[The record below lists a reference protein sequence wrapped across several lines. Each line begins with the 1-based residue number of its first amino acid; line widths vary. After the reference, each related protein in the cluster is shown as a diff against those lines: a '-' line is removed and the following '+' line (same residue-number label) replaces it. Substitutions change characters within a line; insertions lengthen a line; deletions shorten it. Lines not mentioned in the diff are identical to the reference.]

1 MPTQRLRVKG
11 MTCAACVRRVE
22 KVLTRAPSVQS
33 ATVNLATET
42 AEVQTAQPVDI
53 AALIE
58 AIRAA
63 GYDAE
68 PIEPAAPTAE
78 DDPARPLQRR
88 LWLSLAL
95 TVPIVALSMF
105 LPHPLPGHGWIL
117 LALTLPVQFGVALP
131 LYRAAWGALR
141 HGTANMEVLVLLGT
155 LAAFFYSLALTL
167 QGQAHHLYYETSAV
181 IITLVLLG
189 RTLEARARGQAKRA
203 LESLWSLL
211 PREVLRWDGAAYRA
225 VPLSEVQVGDR
236 LLVRTGDRVPVD
248 GVVLEGRG
256 WVDESA
262 ITGES
267 LPQERTAGNQVL
279 GGALVVDGLLHLE
292 AQAVGEGTLLAHI
305 AQAVAHA
312 QARKAG
318 IQRVADRIAAV
329 FVPIVV
335 AIALL
340 TLLGWWLATRS
351 LADALVPAVSVLVI
365 ACPCAVGLAV
375 PIAMLTGATRAAR
388 AGVLIR
394 GFEALERARRI
405 DTLVLDKTGTLTL
418 GTPRLVAIHT
428 DGISETDALSL
439 AAGLEQSVRHPL
451 AEAIL
456 QAAQASGIAP
466 AAVEQ
471 VQVVAGGGVRAM
483 TRTVSPLLTSPVD
496 GGETQAPSPFTGRAG
511 VGAETVLLGSPRFL
525 QEQGVELDGFSEP
538 PPLGSPCKQGRA
550 GGDSFSEPPPLG
562 SPCKQGRAGGDSF
575 SEPPPLGSPC
585 KQGEPSRLGSPC
597 EAGATLPALGSPRE
611 ADEPA
616 PALGSPCEAGA
627 TLPALGSPCE
637 AGATSPAFGSPREAG
652 GTLRRGVEN
661 FPVLLAVDG
670 RIVAGFEFADEPLPE
685 VAETLRALRQAG
697 LRLVLCSGDRAE
709 AVAAFAERVGID
721 EWHAAQLPHQKAEVV
736 RRLQAEGRRV
746 AFVGDGI
753 NDAPALAE
761 ADLGVVVATGTQLA
775 AENADLILLNR
786 DLRTVLTALRLSQA
800 IYRVIRQNL
809 FFAFVYNTLG
819 IPLAAMGYLNP
830 MVAALAM
837 SLSSV
842 SVVGNALRLLRWV

>member
-1 MPTQRLRVKG
+1 VKG

-53 AALIE
+53 TALIE

-78 DDPARPLQRR
+78 DDPARALQRR
-88 LWLSLAL
+88 LWLSIAL
-95 TVPIVALSMF
+95 TAPIVALSMF
-105 LPHPLPGHGWIL
+105 LPHPLPAQGWIL
-117 LALTLPVQFGVALP
+117 LALTLPMQFGVALP

-155 LAAFFYSLALTL
+155 LAAFFYSFALTL
-167 QGQAHHLYYETSAV
+167 QGQAHHLYYETAAV

-211 PREVLRWDGAAYRA
+211 PREVLRWDGEAYRA
-225 VPLSEVQVGDR
+225 APLSQVQVGDR

-267 LPQERTAGNQVL
+267 LPQERAAGDRVL
-279 GGALVVDGLLHLE
+279 GGALLVDGVLHLE
-292 AQAVGEGTLLAHI
+292 AQAVGEQTLLAQV
-305 AQAVAHA
+305 AQAVAQA
-312 QARKAG
+312 QARKAS
-318 IQRVADRIAAV
+318 IQRVADQIAAV

-394 GFEALERARRI
+394 GFEALERVRRI

-456 QAAQASGIAP
+456 QAAQARGIAP
-466 AAVEQ
+466 APVEQ
-471 VQVVAGGGVRAM
+471 VQVIAGGGVRA
-483 TRTVSPLLTSPVD
+483 TCTGEPQGALPCAPTPLSHLVAGEGEPQGAPPCAPTPLSHPV
-496 GGETQAPSPFTGRAG
+496 GEGLGVRAQ
-511 VGAETVLLGSPRFL
+511 TLLIGSPRFL
-525 QEQGVELDGFSEP
+525 QEHGVDLDGSCEP
-538 PPLGSPCKQGRA
+538 PP
-550 GGDSFSEPPPLG
+550 E
-562 SPCKQGRAGGDSF
+562 
-575 SEPPPLGSPC
+575 GSPC
-585 KQGEPSRLGSPC
+585 KQGEPSL
-597 EAGATLPALGSPRE
+597 LGSPR
-611 ADEPA
+611 
-616 PALGSPCEAGA
+616 
-627 TLPALGSPCE
+627 E
-637 AGATSPAFGSPREAG
+637 AGATSPALGSPREAG
-652 GTLRRGVEN
+652 GTLRRGADT
-661 FPVLLAVDG
+661 FPVLLAVDN

-786 DLRTVLTALRLSQA
+786 DLRTLLTALRLSQA

>member
-22 KVLTRAPSVQS
+22 KVLTRTPGVQA

-42 AEVQTAQPVDI
+42 AEVEAAQPIDI
-53 AALIE
+53 DALID

-68 PIEPAAPTAE
+68 PIMQAASDEA
-78 DDPARPLQRR
+78 DHARALQRR
-88 LWLSLAL
+88 LWLSIAL
-95 TVPIVALSMF
+95 TMPIVALSMF
-105 LPHPLPGHGWIL
+105 LPHPLPAQGWIL

-131 LYRAAWGALR
+131 FYRAAWGALR

-211 PREVLRWDGAAYRA
+211 PREVLRWDGEVYRA
-225 VPLSEVQVGDR
+225 VPLSQVQVGDR

-248 GVVLEGRG
+248 SIVLEGRG

-267 LPQERTAGNQVL
+267 LPQERAAGDKVL
-279 GGALVVDGLLHLE
+279 GGSLLTDGVLHLQ
-292 AQAVGEGTLLAHI
+292 AQAVGEQTLLAQI
-305 AQAVAHA
+305 AQAVAQA
-312 QARKAG
+312 QARKAS
-318 IQRVADRIAAV
+318 IQRIADRIAAV

-335 AIALL
+335 GIALL
-340 TLLGWWLATRS
+340 TLFGWWLVTRS
-351 LADALVPAVSVLVI
+351 LADALIPAVSVLVI

-394 GFEALERARRI
+394 GFEALERVRRI

-428 DGISETDALSL
+428 DGISETDALRL

-456 QAAQASGIAP
+456 QAAHERGVAP
-466 AAVEQ
+466 APVEQ
-471 VQVVAGGGVRAM
+471 VEVVAGGGVKAVARFVA
-483 TRTVSPLLTSPVD
+483 PLLTSPVH
-496 GGETQAPSPFTGRAG
+496 GEGTQAPSPFTGRAG
-511 VGAETVLLGSPRFL
+511 VGVEAVLIGSPRFL
-525 QEQGVELDGFSEP
+525 QEHGVELDGFPEP
-538 PPLGSPCKQGRA
+538 PPAGSPC
-550 GGDSFSEPPPLG
+550 S
-562 SPCKQGRAGGDSF
+562 
-575 SEPPPLGSPC
+575 
-585 KQGEPSRLGSPC
+585 QGEPIGRGS
-597 EAGATLPALGSPRE
+597 L
-611 ADEPA
+611 
-616 PALGSPCEAGA
+616 
-627 TLPALGSPCE
+627 
-637 AGATSPAFGSPREAG
+637 REAG
-652 GTLRRGVEN
+652 GTLRRGAGN
-661 FPVLLAVDG
+661 FPVLLALG
-670 RIVAGFEFADEPLPE
+670 NRIVAGFEFADEPLPE
-685 VAETLRALRQAG
+685 VAETLHALRQTG

-709 AVAAFAERVGID
+709 AVEAFAKRVGID

-753 NDAPALAE
+753 NDALALAE
-761 ADLGVVVATGTQLA
+761 ADLGIVVATGTQLA

-786 DLRTVLTALRLSQA
+786 DLRTLLTALRLSQA
-800 IYRVIRQNL
+800 MYRVIRQNL

-819 IPLAAMGYLNP
+819 IPLAALGYLNP
-830 MVAALAM
+830 ILAALAM

>member
-1 MPTQRLRVKG
+1 

-22 KVLTRAPSVQS
+22 KVLTRASGVQS

-42 AEVQTAQPVDI
+42 AEVQTTQPVDI
-53 AALIE
+53 TALID

-68 PIEPAAPTAE
+68 PIEPVAPTAE

-88 LWLSLAL
+88 LWVSLAL
-95 TVPIVALSMF
+95 TIPIVALSMF
-105 LPHPLPGHGWIL
+105 LPHPLPGQGWIL

-167 QGQAHHLYYETSAV
+167 QGQAHHLYYETAAV

-203 LESLWSLL
+203 LESLWNLL

-267 LPQERTAGNQVL
+267 LPQERTAGDRAL
-279 GGALVVDGLLHLE
+279 GGALLVDGALHLE

-305 AQAVAHA
+305 AQAVAQA
-312 QARKAG
+312 QARKAS
-318 IQRVADRIAAV
+318 IQRVADQIAAV

-394 GFEALERARRI
+394 GFEALERVWRI

-428 DGISETDALSL
+428 GGISETDALSL

-456 QAAQASGIAP
+456 QAAQERGIAP
-466 AAVEQ
+466 APVEQ
-471 VQVVAGGGVRAM
+471 VQVVAGGGVRAVG
-483 TRTVSPLLTSPVD
+483 VSQDRERQGAPPCAPTPLSHAV
-496 GGETQAPSPFTGRAG
+496 GKGQGVRAHETL
-511 VGAETVLLGSPRFL
+511 LLGSPRFL

-538 PPLGSPCKQGRA
+538 PPLGFPCKQGRA
-550 GGDSFSEPPPLG
+550 EGDT
-562 SPCKQGRAGGDSF
+562 F

-585 KQGEPSRLGSPC
+585 KQGEPSK
-597 EAGATLPALGSPRE
+597 LGSPRE
-611 ADEPA
+611 A
-616 PALGSPCEAGA
+616 
-627 TLPALGSPCE
+627 
-637 AGATSPAFGSPREAG
+637 GATSPTLGSPREAG
-652 GTLRRGVEN
+652 GTLRRGAEN

-775 AENADLILLNR
+775 AENADLMLLNR
-786 DLRTVLTALRLSQA
+786 DLRTLLTALRLSQA
-800 IYRVIRQNL
+800 MYRVIRQNL

>member
-22 KVLTRAPSVQS
+22 KVLMRVPEVQS

-53 AALIE
+53 TALIE

-88 LWLSLAL
+88 LWVSLAL
-95 TVPIVALSMF
+95 TAPIVALSMF
-105 LPHPLPGHGWIL
+105 LPHPLPAQGWIL

-155 LAAFFYSLALTL
+155 LAAFFYSFALTL

-203 LESLWSLL
+203 LESLWNLL
-211 PREVLRWDGAAYRA
+211 PREVLRWDGEAYRA
-225 VPLSEVQVGDR
+225 APLSQVQVGDR
-236 LLVRTGDRVPVD
+236 LLLRTGDRVPVD

-267 LPQERTAGNQVL
+267 LPQERAAGDWVL
-279 GGALVVDGLLHLE
+279 GGALVVDGVLHLE
-292 AQAVGEGTLLAHI
+292 AQAVGEQTLLAQV
-305 AQAVAHA
+305 AQAVAQA
-312 QARKAG
+312 QARKAS
-318 IQRVADRIAAV
+318 IQRVADQIAAV

-340 TLLGWWLATRS
+340 TLLGWWLAKRS

-394 GFEALERARRI
+394 GFEALERVRRI

-428 DGISETDALSL
+428 NGISETDALRL

-456 QAAQASGIAP
+456 QAAQERGITPASVA
-466 AAVEQ
+466 Q
-471 VQVVAGGGVRAM
+471 VQVVAGGGVRAVC
-483 TRTVSPLLTSPVD
+483 TRERQDAPPFAPTPLSHSM
-496 GGETQAPSPFTGRAG
+496 GKGTGVRAY
-511 VGAETVLLGSPRFL
+511 TILLGSPRFL
-525 QEQGVELDGFSEP
+525 QEHGVALDGFCEP
-538 PPLGSPCKQGRA
+538 PPAGSPC
-550 GGDSFSEPPPLG
+550 S
-562 SPCKQGRAGGDSF
+562 
-575 SEPPPLGSPC
+575 
-585 KQGEPSRLGSPC
+585 QGEPIRLGSP
-597 EAGATLPALGSPRE
+597 R
-611 ADEPA
+611 D
-616 PALGSPCEAGA
+616 
-627 TLPALGSPCE
+627 
-637 AGATSPAFGSPREAG
+637 AG
-652 GTLRRGVEN
+652 GTLRRGADT
-661 FPVLLAVDG
+661 FPVLLAVDN

-761 ADLGVVVATGTQLA
+761 ADLGIVVATGTQLA
-775 AENADLILLNR
+775 VENADLILLNR
-786 DLRTVLTALRLSQA
+786 DLRTLLTALRLSQA

-809 FFAFVYNTLG
+809 FLAFVYNTLG

>member
-1 MPTQRLRVKG
+1 

-22 KVLTRAPSVQS
+22 KVLTRAPGVQS

-42 AEVQTAQPVDI
+42 AEVETAQPIDI
-53 AALIE
+53 DALID

-68 PIEPAAPTAE
+68 PMTQAIPDEA
-78 DDPARPLQRR
+78 DHARALQWR
-88 LWLSLAL
+88 LWVSIAL
-95 TVPIVALSMF
+95 TMPIVVLSMF
-105 LPHPLPGHGWIL
+105 LPHPLPAQGWIL
-117 LALTLPVQFGVALP
+117 LALTLPVQFAVASP
-131 LYRAAWGALR
+131 LYRAAWSALR

-167 QGQAHHLYYETSAV
+167 QGQTHHLYYETSAV

-189 RTLEARARGQAKRA
+189 RTLEARARGQAKQA

-211 PREVLRWDGAAYRA
+211 PREALRWDGEAYRA
-225 VPLSEVQVGDR
+225 VPLRQVQVGDR
-236 LLVRTGDRVPVD
+236 LLVRTGDKVPVD
-248 GVVLEGRG
+248 GIVLEGRG

-267 LPQERTAGNQVL
+267 LPQERAEGDLVL
-279 GGALVVDGLLHLE
+279 SGSLLTDGVLHLQ
-292 AQAVGEGTLLAHI
+292 AQAVGEQTLLAQI

-312 QARKAG
+312 QARKAS
-318 IQRVADRIAAV
+318 IQRIADRIAAV
-329 FVPIVV
+329 FVPSVV
-335 AIALL
+335 GIALL
-340 TLLGWWLATRS
+340 TLLGWWLTTRS
-351 LADALVPAVSVLVI
+351 LADALIPAVSVLVI

-394 GFEALERARRI
+394 GFEALERVRRI

-418 GTPRLVAIHT
+418 GTPRLIAIHT

-456 QAAQASGIAP
+456 QAAQTRGITP
-466 AAVEQ
+466 TPVQQ
-471 VQVVAGGGVRAM
+471 VQVVAGGGVKAVC
-483 TRTVSPLLTSPVD
+483 VSQDSE
-496 GGETQAPSPFTGRAG
+496 GEGLG
-511 VGAETVLLGSPRFL
+511 VKAQTLLLGSPRFL
-525 QEQGVELDGFSEP
+525 QEQGVKLDGFP
-538 PPLGSPCKQGRA
+538 
-550 GGDSFSEPPPLG
+550 
-562 SPCKQGRAGGDSF
+562 
-575 SEPPPLGSPC
+575 EPPPLGSPC

-597 EAGATLPALGSPRE
+597 EAGATSPAL
-611 ADEPA
+611 
-616 PALGSPCEAGA
+616 
-627 TLPALGSPCE
+627 
-637 AGATSPAFGSPREAG
+637 GSPREAG
-652 GTLRRGVEN
+652 GTLRRGVAN
-661 FPVLLAVDG
+661 FPALLAIDNRV
-670 RIVAGFEFADEPLPE
+670 VAGFEFADEPLPE
-685 VAETLRALRQAG
+685 VEETLYALRQAG

-709 AVAAFAERVGID
+709 AVAAFAKRVGIE
-721 EWHAAQLPHQKAEVV
+721 EWHAAQLPHQKAERV

-761 ADLGVVVATGTQLA
+761 ADLSIVVATGTQLA
-775 AENADLILLNR
+775 AESADLILLNR
-786 DLRTVLTALRLSQA
+786 DLRTLLTALRLSQA
-800 IYRVIRQNL
+800 MYRIIRQNL
-809 FFAFVYNTLG
+809 FFAFIYNTLG
-819 IPLAAMGYLNP
+819 IPLAALGYLNP
-830 MVAALAM
+830 IVAALAM

>member
-22 KVLTRAPSVQS
+22 KVLTRVPEVQS

-53 AALIE
+53 TALIE

-88 LWLSLAL
+88 LWVSLAL
-95 TVPIVALSMF
+95 TAPIVALSMF
-105 LPHPLPGHGWIL
+105 LPHPLPAQGWIL
-117 LALTLPVQFGVALP
+117 LTLTLPVQFGVALP

-155 LAAFFYSLALTL
+155 LAAFFYSFALTL
-167 QGQAHHLYYETSAV
+167 QEQAHHLYYETSAV

-203 LESLWSLL
+203 LESLWNLL
-211 PREVLRWDGAAYRA
+211 PREVLRWDGVAYRA
-225 VPLSEVQVGDR
+225 APLSQVQVGDR

-267 LPQERTAGNQVL
+267 LPQERAAGDWVL
-279 GGALVVDGLLHLE
+279 GGALVVDGVLHLE
-292 AQAVGEGTLLAHI
+292 AQAVGEQTLLAQV
-305 AQAVAHA
+305 AQAVAQA
-312 QARKAG
+312 QARKAS
-318 IQRVADRIAAV
+318 IQRVADQIAAV

-340 TLLGWWLATRS
+340 TLLGWWLAKRS

-394 GFEALERARRI
+394 GFEALERVRRI

-428 DGISETDALSL
+428 NGISETDALRL

-456 QAAQASGIAP
+456 QAAQERGITPASVA
-466 AAVEQ
+466 Q
-471 VQVVAGGGVRAM
+471 VQVVAGGGVRAVC
-483 TRTVSPLLTSPVD
+483 TRERQDAPPFAPTPLSHSM
-496 GGETQAPSPFTGRAG
+496 GKGTGVRAY
-511 VGAETVLLGSPRFL
+511 TILLGSPRFL
-525 QEQGVELDGFSEP
+525 QEHGVALDGFCEP
-538 PPLGSPCKQGRA
+538 PPAGSPC
-550 GGDSFSEPPPLG
+550 S
-562 SPCKQGRAGGDSF
+562 
-575 SEPPPLGSPC
+575 
-585 KQGEPSRLGSPC
+585 QGEPIG
-597 EAGATLPALGSPRE
+597 LGSPR
-611 ADEPA
+611 D
-616 PALGSPCEAGA
+616 
-627 TLPALGSPCE
+627 
-637 AGATSPAFGSPREAG
+637 AG
-652 GTLRRGVEN
+652 GTLRRGADT
-661 FPVLLAVDG
+661 FPVLLAVDN

-761 ADLGVVVATGTQLA
+761 ADLGIVVATGTQLA
-775 AENADLILLNR
+775 VENADLILLNR

-809 FFAFVYNTLG
+809 FLAFVYNTLG

>member
-1 MPTQRLRVKG
+1 

-22 KVLTRAPSVQS
+22 KVLTRAPEVHS

-53 AALIE
+53 TALIE

-68 PIEPAAPTAE
+68 PLEQVAPAAE
-78 DDPARPLQRR
+78 DDPARALQRR
-88 LWLSLAL
+88 LWLSVAL

-105 LPHPLPGHGWIL
+105 LPHPLPAQGWIL

-155 LAAFFYSLALTL
+155 LAAFFYSFALTL
-167 QGQAHHLYYETSAV
+167 QGQAHHLYYETAAV

-211 PREVLRWDGAAYRA
+211 PREVLRWDGEAYRA
-225 VPLSEVQVGDR
+225 APLSQVQVGDR

-267 LPQERTAGNQVL
+267 LPQERAAGDRVL
-279 GGALVVDGLLHLE
+279 GGALLVDGVLHLE
-292 AQAVGEGTLLAHI
+292 AQAVGEQTLLAQV
-305 AQAVAHA
+305 AQAVAQA
-312 QARKAG
+312 QARKAS
-318 IQRVADRIAAV
+318 IQRVADQIAAV

-394 GFEALERARRI
+394 GFEALERVRRI

-456 QAAQASGIAP
+456 HAAQARGIAP
-466 AAVEQ
+466 APVEQ
-471 VQVVAGGGVRAM
+471 VQVIAGGGVRAVCVRPHPLPPLPHAGARGRGGAAG
-483 TRTVSPLLTSPVD
+483 RTAARPYTPLPPCGRGA
-496 GGETQAPSPFTGRAG
+496 GGEGTNPP
-511 VGAETVLLGSPRFL
+511 LGSPRFL
-525 QEQGVELDGFSEP
+525 QEHGVDLDGSCEP
-538 PPLGSPCKQGRA
+538 PPAGSPC
-550 GGDSFSEPPPLG
+550 E
-562 SPCKQGRAGGDSF
+562 
-575 SEPPPLGSPC
+575 
-585 KQGEPSRLGSPC
+585 QGEPIRLGSP
-597 EAGATLPALGSPRE
+597 R
-611 ADEPA
+611 
-616 PALGSPCEAGA
+616 
-627 TLPALGSPCE
+627 E
-637 AGATSPAFGSPREAG
+637 AGATSPALGSPRDAG
-652 GTLRRGVEN
+652 GTLRRGADT
-661 FPVLLAVDG
+661 FPVLLAVDN

-842 SVVGNALRLLRWV
+842 SVVGNAFRLLRWV

>member
-1 MPTQRLRVKG
+1 

-22 KVLTRAPSVQS
+22 KVLTRAPEVHS

-42 AEVQTAQPVDI
+42 AEVETAQPVDI
-53 AALIE
+53 TALIE

-68 PIEPAAPTAE
+68 PIEPAAHAAG
-78 DDPARPLQRR
+78 DDPARALQRR
-88 LWLSLAL
+88 LWLSIAL
-95 TVPIVALSMF
+95 TAPIVALSMF
-105 LPHPLPGHGWIL
+105 LPHPLPAQGWIL

-131 LYRAAWGALR
+131 LYRAAWGTLR

-203 LESLWSLL
+203 QESLWSLL

-225 VPLSEVQVGDR
+225 APLSQVQVGDR

-267 LPQERTAGNQVL
+267 LPQERAAGDRVL
-279 GGALVVDGLLHLE
+279 GGALVVDGVLHLE
-292 AQAVGEGTLLAHI
+292 AQAVGEQTLLAQV
-305 AQAVAHA
+305 AQAVAQA
-312 QARKAG
+312 QARKAS
-318 IQRVADRIAAV
+318 IQRVADQIAAV

-340 TLLGWWLATRS
+340 TLLGWWLAMRS

-394 GFEALERARRI
+394 GFEALERVRRI

-456 QAAQASGIAP
+456 HAAQARGIAP
-466 AAVEQ
+466 APVEQ
-471 VQVVAGGGVRAM
+471 VQVIAGGGVSAVCVRPHPMPPLPHAGEGGKELTPHPMPPLPHAGEGGKELTPHPLPPLPHAGEGERQGAPPCAPTPLSHPVGEGTGVRAY
-483 TRTVSPLLTSPVD
+483 TI
-496 GGETQAPSPFTGRAG
+496 
-511 VGAETVLLGSPRFL
+511 LLGSPRFL
-525 QEQGVELDGFSEP
+525 QEHGVDLDGSCEP
-538 PPLGSPCKQGRA
+538 PPAGSPC
-550 GGDSFSEPPPLG
+550 E
-562 SPCKQGRAGGDSF
+562 
-575 SEPPPLGSPC
+575 
-585 KQGEPSRLGSPC
+585 QGEPIRLGSP
-597 EAGATLPALGSPRE
+597 R
-611 ADEPA
+611 D
-616 PALGSPCEAGA
+616 
-627 TLPALGSPCE
+627 
-637 AGATSPAFGSPREAG
+637 AG
-652 GTLRRGVEN
+652 GTLRRGADT
-661 FPVLLAVDG
+661 FPVLLAVDN

-786 DLRTVLTALRLSQA
+786 DLRTLLTALRLSQA

>member
-1 MPTQRLRVKG
+1 

-22 KVLTRAPSVQS
+22 KVLARAPEVQS

-42 AEVQTAQPVDI
+42 AEVETAQPVDI
-53 AALIE
+53 TALIE

-68 PIEPAAPTAE
+68 PIEQVAPAAE
-78 DDPARPLQRR
+78 DDPARALQRR
-88 LWLSLAL
+88 LWLSVAL

-105 LPHPLPGHGWIL
+105 LPHPLPGQGWIL

-155 LAAFFYSLALTL
+155 LAAFFYSFALTL

-211 PREVLRWDGAAYRA
+211 PREVLRWDGEAYRA
-225 VPLSEVQVGDR
+225 APLSQLQVGDR

-267 LPQERTAGNQVL
+267 LPQERAAGDRVL
-279 GGALVVDGLLHLE
+279 GGALLVDGVLHLE
-292 AQAVGEGTLLAHI
+292 AQAVGEQTLLAQV
-305 AQAVAHA
+305 AQAVAQA
-312 QARKAG
+312 QARKAS
-318 IQRVADRIAAV
+318 IQRVADQIAAV
-329 FVPIVV
+329 FVPSVV
-335 AIALL
+335 TIALL

-351 LADALVPAVSVLVI
+351 LADALIPAVSVLVI

-394 GFEALERARRI
+394 GFEALERVRRI

-418 GTPRLVAIHT
+418 GTPRLIAIHT
-428 DGISETDALSL
+428 DGVLEPDALSL

-456 QAAQASGIAP
+456 HAAQERGIAP
-466 AAVEQ
+466 APVEQ
-471 VQVVAGGGVRAM
+471 VQVVAGGGVRAIC
-483 TRTVSPLLTSPVD
+483 TRERQGAPPCAPTPLSHLVAGD
-496 GGETQAPSPFTGRAG
+496 GERQGAPPCAPTPLSHSMGKGTGVRAH
-511 VGAETVLLGSPRFL
+511 TILLGSPRFL
-525 QEQGVELDGFSEP
+525 QEHGVDLDGFCEP
-538 PPLGSPCKQGRA
+538 PPA
-550 GGDSFSEPPPLG
+550 
-562 SPCKQGRAGGDSF
+562 
-575 SEPPPLGSPC
+575 
-585 KQGEPSRLGSPC
+585 GSPC
-597 EAGATLPALGSPRE
+597 EQGEPIRLGSPRE
-611 ADEPA
+611 A
-616 PALGSPCEAGA
+616 GV
-627 TLPALGSPCE
+627 
-637 AGATSPAFGSPREAG
+637 
-652 GTLRRGVEN
+652 TLRRGADA
-661 FPVLLAVDG
+661 FPVLLAVDN

-697 LRLVLCSGDRAE
+697 LRLVLCSGDRPE
-709 AVAAFAERVGID
+709 SVEAFAKRVGVD
-721 EWHAAQLPHQKAEVV
+721 EWRAAQLPHQKAEVV
-736 RRLQAEGRRV
+736 RRLQAEGKRV

-786 DLRTVLTALRLSQA
+786 DLRTLLTALRLSQA
-800 IYRVIRQNL
+800 MYRIIRQNL

-819 IPLAAMGYLNP
+819 IPLAALGYLNP

>member
-1 MPTQRLRVKG
+1 

-22 KVLTRAPSVQS
+22 KVLTRAPEVQS

-53 AALIE
+53 TALIE

-88 LWLSLAL
+88 LWVSLAL
-95 TVPIVALSMF
+95 TAPIVALSMF
-105 LPHPLPGHGWIL
+105 LPHPLPAQGWIL

-155 LAAFFYSLALTL
+155 LAAFFYSFALTL

-203 LESLWSLL
+203 LESLWNLL
-211 PREVLRWDGAAYRA
+211 PREVLRWDGEAYRA
-225 VPLSEVQVGDR
+225 APLSQVQVGDR

-267 LPQERTAGNQVL
+267 LPQERAAGDRVL
-279 GGALVVDGLLHLE
+279 GGALVVDGVLHLE
-292 AQAVGEGTLLAHI
+292 AQAVGEQTLLAQV
-305 AQAVAHA
+305 AQAVAQA
-312 QARKAG
+312 QARKAS
-318 IQRVADRIAAV
+318 IQRVADQIAAV

-340 TLLGWWLATRS
+340 TLLGWWLAKRS

-394 GFEALERARRI
+394 GFEALERVRRI

-428 DGISETDALSL
+428 NGISETDALRL
-439 AAGLEQSVRHPL
+439 AADLEQSVRHPL

-456 QAAQASGIAP
+456 QAAQERGITPASVA
-466 AAVEQ
+466 Q
-471 VQVVAGGGVRAM
+471 VQVVAGGGVRAVC
-483 TRTVSPLLTSPVD
+483 TRERQDAPPFAPIPLSHPV
-496 GGETQAPSPFTGRAG
+496 GEGTGVRAY
-511 VGAETVLLGSPRFL
+511 TILLGSPRFL
-525 QEQGVELDGFSEP
+525 QEHGVDLDGFCEP
-538 PPLGSPCKQGRA
+538 PPAGSPC
-550 GGDSFSEPPPLG
+550 S
-562 SPCKQGRAGGDSF
+562 
-575 SEPPPLGSPC
+575 
-585 KQGEPSRLGSPC
+585 QGEPIRLGSP
-597 EAGATLPALGSPRE
+597 R
-611 ADEPA
+611 D
-616 PALGSPCEAGA
+616 
-627 TLPALGSPCE
+627 
-637 AGATSPAFGSPREAG
+637 AG
-652 GTLRRGVEN
+652 GTLRRGADT
-661 FPVLLAVDG
+661 FPVLLAVDN

-761 ADLGVVVATGTQLA
+761 ADLGIVVATGTQLA
-775 AENADLILLNR
+775 VENADLILLNR

-809 FFAFVYNTLG
+809 FLAFVYNTLG

-837 SLSSV
+837 SLSSL
-842 SVVGNALRLLRWV
+842 SVVGNALRLLRRV

>member
-1 MPTQRLRVKG
+1 

-22 KVLTRAPSVQS
+22 KVLTRTPGVQA

-42 AEVQTAQPVDI
+42 AEVETAQPIDI
-53 AALIE
+53 DALID
-58 AIRAA
+58 AIRTA

-68 PIEPAAPTAE
+68 PIMQTASDE
-78 DDPARPLQRR
+78 ADHARALQRR
-88 LWLSLAL
+88 LWLSVAL

-105 LPHPLPGHGWIL
+105 LPHPLPAQGWIL

-131 LYRAAWGALR
+131 FYRAAWGALR

-211 PREVLRWDGAAYRA
+211 PREVLCWDGEAYRA
-225 VPLSEVQVGDR
+225 VPLSQVRVGDR

-248 GVVLEGRG
+248 SIVLEGRG

-267 LPQERTAGNQVL
+267 LPQERAVGDVVL
-279 GGALVVDGLLHLE
+279 GGSLLTDGVLHLQ
-292 AQAVGEGTLLAHI
+292 AQAVGEQTLLAQI
-305 AQAVAHA
+305 AQAVAQA
-312 QARKAG
+312 QARKAS
-318 IQRVADRIAAV
+318 IQRIADHIAAV
-329 FVPIVV
+329 FVPMVV
-335 AIALL
+335 GIALL
-340 TLLGWWLATRS
+340 TLFSWWLATRS
-351 LADALVPAVSVLVI
+351 LADALIPAVSVLVI

-394 GFEALERARRI
+394 GFEALERVRRI

-428 DGISETDALSL
+428 NGISETDALRL

-456 QAAQASGIAP
+456 QAAHERGVAP
-466 AAVEQ
+466 APVEQ
-471 VQVVAGGGVRAM
+471 VEVVAGGGVKAVARFVA
-483 TRTVSPLLTSPVD
+483 PLLTSPVH
-496 GGETQAPSPFTGRAG
+496 GEGTQAPSPFTGRAG
-511 VGAETVLLGSPRFL
+511 VGAEAVLIGSPRFL
-525 QEQGVELDGFSEP
+525 QEHGVELDGFPEP
-538 PPLGSPCKQGRA
+538 PPA
-550 GGDSFSEPPPLG
+550 
-562 SPCKQGRAGGDSF
+562 
-575 SEPPPLGSPC
+575 
-585 KQGEPSRLGSPC
+585 GSPC
-597 EAGATLPALGSPRE
+597 EQGEPIGRGSPRE
-611 ADEPA
+611 AGDA
-616 PALGSPCEAGA
+616 
-627 TLPALGSPCE
+627 
-637 AGATSPAFGSPREAG
+637 SPARGSLREAG
-652 GTLRRGVEN
+652 GTLRRGAGN
-661 FPVLLAVDG
+661 FPVLLALG
-670 RIVAGFEFADEPLPE
+670 NRIVAGFEFAGEPLPE
-685 VAETLRALRQAG
+685 VAETLHALRQTG

-709 AVAAFAERVGID
+709 AVEAFAKRVGID

-761 ADLGVVVATGTQLA
+761 ADLGIVVATGTQLA

-786 DLRTVLTALRLSQA
+786 DLRTLLTALRLSQA
-800 IYRVIRQNL
+800 MYRVIRQNL

-819 IPLAAMGYLNP
+819 IPLAALGYLNP
-830 MVAALAM
+830 IVAALAM

>member
-1 MPTQRLRVKG
+1 

-22 KVLTRAPSVQS
+22 KALTRAPEVHS

-42 AEVQTAQPVDI
+42 AEVETAQPVDI
-53 AALIE
+53 TALIE

-68 PIEPAAPTAE
+68 PLASAQPAE
-78 DDPARPLQRR
+78 DDPARALQRR
-88 LWLSLAL
+88 LWLSVAL

-105 LPHPLPGHGWIL
+105 LPHPLPAQGWIL

-211 PREVLRWDGAAYRA
+211 PREVLRWDGEAYRA
-225 VPLSEVQVGDR
+225 APLSQVQVGDR

-256 WVDESA
+256 WVGESA
-262 ITGES
+262 ITGEL
-267 LPQERTAGNQVL
+267 LPQERAAGDRVL
-279 GGALVVDGLLHLE
+279 GGALLVDGALHIR
-292 AQAVGEGTLLAHI
+292 AQAVGEQTLLAQV
-305 AQAVAHA
+305 AQAVAQA
-312 QARKAG
+312 QARKAS
-318 IQRVADRIAAV
+318 IQRVADQIAAV

-335 AIALL
+335 GIALL
-340 TLLGWWLATRS
+340 TLLGWWLAKRS

-394 GFEALERARRI
+394 GFEALERVRRI

-456 QAAQASGIAP
+456 QAAQARGIAP
-466 AAVEQ
+466 APVEQ
-471 VQVVAGGGVRAM
+471 VQVIAGGGVRAM

-585 KQGEPSRLGSPC
+585 KHGEPSLLGSPC

-611 ADEPA
+611 AAETV
-616 PALGSPCEAGA
+616 PALGSPREAA
-627 TLPALGSPCE
+627 ETVPALGSPRE
-637 AGATSPAFGSPREAG
+637 AAETVPALGSPRDAG
-652 GTLRRGVEN
+652 GTLRRGADA
-661 FPVLLAVDG
+661 FPVLLAVDN
-670 RIVAGFEFADEPLPE
+670 RIVTGFEFADEPLPE

-697 LRLVLCSGDRAE
+697 LRLVLCSGDRPE
-709 AVAAFAERVGID
+709 SVGAFAERVGID
-721 EWHAAQLPHQKAEVV
+721 EWHAAQLPHQKAGVV

-775 AENADLILLNR
+775 AENADLMLLNR

>member
-1 MPTQRLRVKG
+1 

-22 KVLTRAPSVQS
+22 KVLTRAPEVHS

-42 AEVQTAQPVDI
+42 AEVETAQPVDI
-53 AALIE
+53 TALIE

-68 PIEPAAPTAE
+68 PIEPAAHAAE
-78 DDPARPLQRR
+78 DDPARALQRR
-88 LWLSLAL
+88 LWLSIAL
-95 TVPIVALSMF
+95 TAPIVALSMF
-105 LPHPLPGHGWIL
+105 LPHPLPGQGWIL

-155 LAAFFYSLALTL
+155 LAAFFYSFALTL

-189 RTLEARARGQAKRA
+189 RTLEARARGQAKHA

-211 PREVLRWDGAAYRA
+211 PREVLRWDGEAYRA
-225 VPLSEVQVGDR
+225 VPLSQVQAGDR
-236 LLVRTGDRVPVD
+236 LLARTGDRVPVD

-267 LPQERTAGNQVL
+267 LPQERAAGDRVL
-279 GGALVVDGLLHLE
+279 GGALLVDGALHIR
-292 AQAVGEGTLLAHI
+292 AQAVGEQTLLAQV
-305 AQAVAHA
+305 AQAVVQA
-312 QARKAG
+312 QARKAS
-318 IQRVADRIAAV
+318 IQRIADRVAAV

-394 GFEALERARRI
+394 GFEALERVRRI

-456 QAAQASGIAP
+456 HAAQARGIAP
-466 AAVEQ
+466 APVEQ
-471 VQVVAGGGVRAM
+471 VQVIAGGGVRAIC
-483 TRTVSPLLTSPVD
+483 TRERQGAPPCAPTPLSHPM
-496 GGETQAPSPFTGRAG
+496 GEGTGVRAQ
-511 VGAETVLLGSPRFL
+511 TLLIGSPRFL
-525 QEQGVELDGFSEP
+525 QEHGVDLDGSCEP
-538 PPLGSPCKQGRA
+538 PPAGSPC
-550 GGDSFSEPPPLG
+550 E
-562 SPCKQGRAGGDSF
+562 
-575 SEPPPLGSPC
+575 
-585 KQGEPSRLGSPC
+585 QGEPIRLGSP
-597 EAGATLPALGSPRE
+597 R
-611 ADEPA
+611 D
-616 PALGSPCEAGA
+616 
-627 TLPALGSPCE
+627 
-637 AGATSPAFGSPREAG
+637 AG
-652 GTLRRGVEN
+652 GTLRRGVKN

-670 RIVAGFEFADEPLPE
+670 RIVAGFEFADELLPE

-697 LRLVLCSGDRAE
+697 LRLVLCSGDRPE
-709 AVAAFAERVGID
+709 SVGAFAKRVGVD
-721 EWHAAQLPHQKAEVV
+721 EWRAAQLPHQKAEVV

-786 DLRTVLTALRLSQA
+786 DLRTLLTALRLSQA
-800 IYRVIRQNL
+800 MYRIIRQNL

-819 IPLAAMGYLNP
+819 IPLAALGYLNP

>member
-1 MPTQRLRVKG
+1 

-22 KVLTRAPSVQS
+22 KVLTRAPEVHS

-42 AEVQTAQPVDI
+42 AEVETAQPVDI
-53 AALIE
+53 TALIE

-68 PIEPAAPTAE
+68 PLEQVAPAAE
-78 DDPARPLQRR
+78 DDPARALQRR
-88 LWLSLAL
+88 LWLSVAL

-105 LPHPLPGHGWIL
+105 LPHPLPAQGWIL

-155 LAAFFYSLALTL
+155 LAAFFYSFALTL

-211 PREVLRWDGAAYRA
+211 PREVLRWDGEAYRA
-225 VPLSEVQVGDR
+225 ASLSQVQVGDR

-267 LPQERTAGNQVL
+267 LPQERAAGDRVL
-279 GGALVVDGLLHLE
+279 GGALLVDGALHLE
-292 AQAVGEGTLLAHI
+292 AQAVGEQTLLAQV
-305 AQAVAHA
+305 AQAVAQA
-312 QARKAG
+312 QARKAS
-318 IQRVADRIAAV
+318 IQRVADQIAAV
-329 FVPIVV
+329 FVPSVV

-394 GFEALERARRI
+394 GFEALERVRRI

-456 QAAQASGIAP
+456 HAAQARGIAP
-466 AAVEQ
+466 APAEQ
-471 VQVVAGGGVRAM
+471 VQVIAGGGVRAIC
-483 TRTVSPLLTSPVD
+483 TGEPQGAPPRAPTPLSHPV
-496 GGETQAPSPFTGRAG
+496 GEGTGVRAY
-511 VGAETVLLGSPRFL
+511 TILLGSPRFL
-525 QEQGVELDGFSEP
+525 QEHGVDLDGFCEP
-538 PPLGSPCKQGRA
+538 PPAGSPC
-550 GGDSFSEPPPLG
+550 E
-562 SPCKQGRAGGDSF
+562 
-575 SEPPPLGSPC
+575 
-585 KQGEPSRLGSPC
+585 QGEPVRLGSP
-597 EAGATLPALGSPRE
+597 R
-611 ADEPA
+611 
-616 PALGSPCEAGA
+616 
-627 TLPALGSPCE
+627 E
-637 AGATSPAFGSPREAG
+637 AGATSPALGSPRDAG
-652 GTLRRGVEN
+652 GTLRRGADT
-661 FPVLLAVDG
+661 FHVLLAVDNC
-670 RIVAGFEFADEPLPE
+670 IVAGFEFADEPLPE

>member
-22 KVLTRAPSVQS
+22 KVLTRVPEVQS

-53 AALIE
+53 TALIE
-58 AIRAA
+58 AIRTA

-88 LWLSLAL
+88 LWVSLAL
-95 TVPIVALSMF
+95 TAPIVALSMF
-105 LPHPLPGHGWIL
+105 LPHPLPAQGWIL

-155 LAAFFYSLALTL
+155 LAAFFYSFALTL

-203 LESLWSLL
+203 LESLWNLL
-211 PREVLRWDGAAYRA
+211 PREVLRWDGEAYHAA
-225 VPLSEVQVGDR
+225 PLSQVQVGDR

-267 LPQERTAGNQVL
+267 LPQERAAGDRVL
-279 GGALVVDGLLHLE
+279 GGALVVDGVLHLE
-292 AQAVGEGTLLAHI
+292 AQAVGEQTLLAQV
-305 AQAVAHA
+305 AQAVAQA
-312 QARKAG
+312 QARKAS
-318 IQRVADRIAAV
+318 IQRVADQIAAV

-340 TLLGWWLATRS
+340 TLLGWWLAKRS

-394 GFEALERARRI
+394 GFEALERVRRI

-428 DGISETDALSL
+428 NGISETDALRL

-456 QAAQASGIAP
+456 QAAQERGITPASVA
-466 AAVEQ
+466 Q
-471 VQVVAGGGVRAM
+471 VQVVAGGGVRAVC
-483 TRTVSPLLTSPVD
+483 TRERQDAPPFAPIPLSHPV
-496 GGETQAPSPFTGRAG
+496 GEGTGVRAY
-511 VGAETVLLGSPRFL
+511 TILLGSPRFL
-525 QEQGVELDGFSEP
+525 QEHGVALDGFCEP
-538 PPLGSPCKQGRA
+538 PPA
-550 GGDSFSEPPPLG
+550 
-562 SPCKQGRAGGDSF
+562 
-575 SEPPPLGSPC
+575 
-585 KQGEPSRLGSPC
+585 GSPC
-597 EAGATLPALGSPRE
+597 EQGEPIGPGSPR
-611 ADEPA
+611 D
-616 PALGSPCEAGA
+616 AG
-627 TLPALGSPCE
+627 G
-637 AGATSPAFGSPREAG
+637 TSEVCHFDGSPREAG
-652 GTLRRGVEN
+652 GTLRRGADT
-661 FPVLLAVDG
+661 FPVLLAVDN

-753 NDAPALAE
+753 NDALALAE
-761 ADLGVVVATGTQLA
+761 ADLGIVVATGTQLA

-809 FFAFVYNTLG
+809 FLAFVYNTLG

>member
-1 MPTQRLRVKG
+1 
-11 MTCAACVRRVE
+11 
-22 KVLTRAPSVQS
+22 
-33 ATVNLATET
+33 
-42 AEVQTAQPVDI
+42 
-53 AALIE
+53 
-58 AIRAA
+58 
-63 GYDAE
+63 
-68 PIEPAAPTAE
+68 
-78 DDPARPLQRR
+78 
-88 LWLSLAL
+88 
-95 TVPIVALSMF
+95 MF
-105 LPHPLPGHGWIL
+105 LPHPLPAQGWIL

-155 LAAFFYSLALTL
+155 LAAFFYSFALTL

-211 PREVLRWDGAAYRA
+211 PREVLRWDGEAYRA
-225 VPLSEVQVGDR
+225 VPLSQVQAGDR

-267 LPQERTAGNQVL
+267 LPQERAAGDRVL
-279 GGALVVDGLLHLE
+279 GGALLVDGVLHLE
-292 AQAVGEGTLLAHI
+292 AQAVGEQTLLAQV
-305 AQAVAHA
+305 AQAVAQA
-312 QARKAG
+312 QARKAS
-318 IQRVADRIAAV
+318 IQRVADQIAAV

-394 GFEALERARRI
+394 GFEALERVRRI

-456 QAAQASGIAP
+456 HAAQARGIAP
-466 AAVEQ
+466 APVEQ
-471 VQVVAGGGVRAM
+471 VQVVAGGGVRAIC
-483 TRTVSPLLTSPVD
+483 TGEPQGAPPRAPTPLSHLVA
-496 GGETQAPSPFTGRAG
+496 GEGERQGAPPCAPTPLSHPMGEGTGVRAH
-511 VGAETVLLGSPRFL
+511 TILLGSPRFL
-525 QEQGVELDGFSEP
+525 QEHGVDLDGFCEP
-538 PPLGSPCKQGRA
+538 PPA
-550 GGDSFSEPPPLG
+550 
-562 SPCKQGRAGGDSF
+562 
-575 SEPPPLGSPC
+575 
-585 KQGEPSRLGSPC
+585 GSPC
-597 EAGATLPALGSPRE
+597 EQG
-611 ADEPA
+611 EPIR
-616 PALGSPCEAGA
+616 L
-627 TLPALGSPCE
+627 
-637 AGATSPAFGSPREAG
+637 GSPREAG
-652 GTLRRGVEN
+652 GTLRRGAET
-661 FPVLLAVDG
+661 FPVLLAVDN

-697 LRLVLCSGDRAE
+697 LRLVLCSGDRPE
-709 AVAAFAERVGID
+709 SVAAFAKRVGVD
-721 EWHAAQLPHQKAEVV
+721 EWRAAQLPHQKAEVV
-736 RRLQAEGRRV
+736 RRLQAEGKRV

-786 DLRTVLTALRLSQA
+786 DLRTLLTALRLSQA
-800 IYRVIRQNL
+800 MYRIIRQNL

-819 IPLAAMGYLNP
+819 IPLAALGYLNP

>member
-1 MPTQRLRVKG
+1 

-22 KVLTRAPSVQS
+22 KVLTRAPEVQS

-53 AALIE
+53 TALIE

-68 PIEPAAPTAE
+68 PLEQVAPAAE
-78 DDPARPLQRR
+78 DDPARALQRR
-88 LWLSLAL
+88 LWLSVAL

-105 LPHPLPGHGWIL
+105 LPHPLPAQGWIL

-211 PREVLRWDGAAYRA
+211 PREVLRWDGEAYRA
-225 VPLSEVQVGDR
+225 APLSQVQVGDR

-267 LPQERTAGNQVL
+267 LPQERAAGDRVL
-279 GGALVVDGLLHLE
+279 GGALLVDGVLHLE
-292 AQAVGEGTLLAHI
+292 AQAVGESTLLAHI
-305 AQAVAHA
+305 AQAVAQA
-312 QARKAG
+312 QARKAS
-318 IQRVADRIAAV
+318 IQRVADQIAAV
-329 FVPIVV
+329 FVPSVV

-394 GFEALERARRI
+394 GFEALERVRRI

-456 QAAQASGIAP
+456 HAAQARGIAP
-466 AAVEQ
+466 APVEQ
-471 VQVVAGGGVRAM
+471 VQVIAGGGVRAVCV
-483 TRTVSPLLTSPVD
+483 RPHPLPPLPHAGEGGKELTPHPLPPLPHA
-496 GGETQAPSPFTGRAG
+496 GEGERQGAPPRAPTPLSHLVGEGLG
-511 VGAETVLLGSPRFL
+511 VRAQTLLIGSPRFL
-525 QEQGVELDGFSEP
+525 QEHGVDLDGSCEP
-538 PPLGSPCKQGRA
+538 PPAGSPC
-550 GGDSFSEPPPLG
+550 S
-562 SPCKQGRAGGDSF
+562 
-575 SEPPPLGSPC
+575 
-585 KQGEPSRLGSPC
+585 QGEPIRLGSP
-597 EAGATLPALGSPRE
+597 R
-611 ADEPA
+611 D
-616 PALGSPCEAGA
+616 
-627 TLPALGSPCE
+627 
-637 AGATSPAFGSPREAG
+637 AG
-652 GTLRRGVEN
+652 GTLRRGADT
-661 FPVLLAVDG
+661 FPVLLAVDN

-721 EWHAAQLPHQKAEVV
+721 EWHAAQLPHQKAGVV

>member
-1 MPTQRLRVKG
+1 

-42 AEVQTAQPVDI
+42 AEVETAQPVDI
-53 AALIE
+53 TALIE

-68 PIEPAAPTAE
+68 PIEPAAHAAE
-78 DDPARPLQRR
+78 DDPARALQRR

-95 TVPIVALSMF
+95 TAPIVALSMF
-105 LPHPLPGHGWIL
+105 LPHPLPAQGWIL

-155 LAAFFYSLALTL
+155 LAAFFYSFALTL
-167 QGQAHHLYYETSAV
+167 QGQAHHLYYETAAV

-203 LESLWSLL
+203 LESLWNLL
-211 PREVLRWDGAAYRA
+211 PREVLRWDGEAYRA
-225 VPLSEVQVGDR
+225 APLSQVQGGDR
-236 LLVRTGDRVPVD
+236 LLARTGDRVPVD

-267 LPQERTAGNQVL
+267 LPQERAAGDRVL
-279 GGALVVDGLLHLE
+279 GGALLVDGALHIR
-292 AQAVGEGTLLAHI
+292 AQAVGEQTLLAQV
-305 AQAVAHA
+305 AQAVAQA
-312 QARKAG
+312 QARKAS
-318 IQRVADRIAAV
+318 IQRIADRVAAV

-340 TLLGWWLATRS
+340 TLLGWWLAKRS

-394 GFEALERARRI
+394 GFEALERVRRI

-456 QAAQASGIAP
+456 HAAQARGIAP
-466 AAVEQ
+466 APVEQ
-471 VQVVAGGGVRAM
+471 VQVIAGGGVRAIC
-483 TRTVSPLLTSPVD
+483 TGEPQGAPPRAPTPLSHSM
-496 GGETQAPSPFTGRAG
+496 GKGTGVRAH
-511 VGAETVLLGSPRFL
+511 TILLGSPRFL
-525 QEQGVELDGFSEP
+525 QEHGVDLDGSCEP
-538 PPLGSPCKQGRA
+538 PPAGSPC
-550 GGDSFSEPPPLG
+550 L
-562 SPCKQGRAGGDSF
+562 
-575 SEPPPLGSPC
+575 
-585 KQGEPSRLGSPC
+585 QGEPSRLGSP
-597 EAGATLPALGSPRE
+597 R
-611 ADEPA
+611 
-616 PALGSPCEAGA
+616 
-627 TLPALGSPCE
+627 E
-637 AGATSPAFGSPREAG
+637 AGATSPALGSPREAG
-652 GTLRRGVEN
+652 GTLRRGVKN

-697 LRLVLCSGDRAE
+697 LRLVLCSGDRPE
-709 AVAAFAERVGID
+709 SVAAFAERVGID

-736 RRLQAEGRRV
+736 RRLQAEGKRV

-786 DLRTVLTALRLSQA
+786 DLRTLLTALRLSQA

>member
-1 MPTQRLRVKG
+1 

-22 KVLTRAPSVQS
+22 KALARAPEVQS

-42 AEVQTAQPVDI
+42 AEVETAQPVDI
-53 AALIE
+53 TALMD

-68 PIEPAAPTAE
+68 PIEQVAPAAE
-78 DDPARPLQRR
+78 DDPARALQRR
-88 LWLSLAL
+88 LWLSIAL
-95 TVPIVALSMF
+95 TAPIVALSMF
-105 LPHPLPGHGWIL
+105 LPHPLHGQGWIL

-141 HGTANMEVLVLLGT
+141 HGMANMEVLVLLGT

-211 PREVLRWDGAAYRA
+211 PREVLRWDGEAYRA
-225 VPLSEVQVGDR
+225 APLSQVQVGDR

-267 LPQERTAGNQVL
+267 LPQERAAGDRVL
-279 GGALVVDGLLHLE
+279 GGALLVDGALHIR
-292 AQAVGEGTLLAHI
+292 AQAVGEQTLLAQV
-305 AQAVAHA
+305 AQAVAQA

-318 IQRVADRIAAV
+318 IQRVADQIAAV

-335 AIALL
+335 GIALL

-394 GFEALERARRI
+394 GFEALERVRRI

-456 QAAQASGIAP
+456 HAAQARGIAP
-466 AAVEQ
+466 APVEQ
-471 VQVVAGGGVRAM
+471 VQVVAGGGVRAVCV
-483 TRTVSPLLTSPVD
+483 RPHPLPPLPHA
-496 GGETQAPSPFTGRAG
+496 GEGERQGALPCAPTPLSHRVGEGLGVRAQ
-511 VGAETVLLGSPRFL
+511 TLLLGSPRFL

-538 PPLGSPCKQGRA
+538 PPLGSPC
-550 GGDSFSEPPPLG
+550 E
-562 SPCKQGRAGGDSF
+562 
-575 SEPPPLGSPC
+575 
-585 KQGEPSRLGSPC
+585 QGEPSRLGSP
-597 EAGATLPALGSPRE
+597 R
-611 ADEPA
+611 
-616 PALGSPCEAGA
+616 
-627 TLPALGSPCE
+627 E
-637 AGATSPAFGSPREAG
+637 AGATSPALGSPREAG
-652 GTLRRGVEN
+652 GTLRRGVKN

-786 DLRTVLTALRLSQA
+786 DLRTLLTALRLSQA

-819 IPLAAMGYLNP
+819 IPLAAMSYLNP

>member
-1 MPTQRLRVKG
+1 

-22 KVLTRAPSVQS
+22 KVLTRAPSVHS
-33 ATVNLATET
+33 ATVNLATEI

-105 LPHPLPGHGWIL
+105 LPHPLPAQGWIL

-131 LYRAAWGALR
+131 LYRAAWGARR

-211 PREVLRWDGAAYRA
+211 PREVLRWDGAACRA
-225 VPLSEVQVGDR
+225 VPLSQVQVGDR

-456 QAAQASGIAP
+456 HAAQARGIAP
-466 AAVEQ
+466 APVEQ

-550 GGDSFSEPPPLG
+550 GGDSFSEL
-562 SPCKQGRAGGDSF
+562 
-575 SEPPPLGSPC
+575 PPLGSPC

-611 ADEPA
+611 A
-616 PALGSPCEAGA
+616 
-627 TLPALGSPCE
+627 
-637 AGATSPAFGSPREAG
+637 GATSPAFGSPREAG
-652 GTLRRGVEN
+652 GTLRRGVKN

>member
-1 MPTQRLRVKG
+1 

-22 KVLTRAPSVQS
+22 KVLTRAPEVQS

-42 AEVQTAQPVDI
+42 AEVETAQPVDI
-53 AALIE
+53 TALIE

-68 PIEPAAPTAE
+68 PIEPAAHAAE
-78 DDPARPLQRR
+78 DDPARALQRR
-88 LWLSLAL
+88 LWLSIAL
-95 TVPIVALSMF
+95 TAPIVALSMF
-105 LPHPLPGHGWIL
+105 LPHPLPAQGWIL

-155 LAAFFYSLALTL
+155 LAAFFYSFALTL

-211 PREVLRWDGAAYRA
+211 PREVLRWDGEAYRA
-225 VPLSEVQVGDR
+225 VPLSQVQAGDR

-267 LPQERTAGNQVL
+267 LPQERAAGDRVL
-279 GGALVVDGLLHLE
+279 GGALLVDGALHIR
-292 AQAVGEGTLLAHI
+292 AQAVGEQTLLAQV
-305 AQAVAHA
+305 AQAVAQA
-312 QARKAG
+312 QARKAS
-318 IQRVADRIAAV
+318 IQRVADQIAAV

-340 TLLGWWLATRS
+340 TLLGWWLAKRS

-375 PIAMLTGATRAAR
+375 PIAMLTGATRTAR

-394 GFEALERARRI
+394 GFEALERVRRI

-456 QAAQASGIAP
+456 HAAQARGIAP
-466 AAVEQ
+466 APVEQ
-471 VQVVAGGGVRAM
+471 VQVIAGGGVRAM

-511 VGAETVLLGSPRFL
+511 VGAETLLLGSPRFL

-538 PPLGSPCKQGRA
+538 PPAGSPC
-550 GGDSFSEPPPLG
+550 S
-562 SPCKQGRAGGDSF
+562 
-575 SEPPPLGSPC
+575 
-585 KQGEPSRLGSPC
+585 QGEPIRLGSP
-597 EAGATLPALGSPRE
+597 R
-611 ADEPA
+611 
-616 PALGSPCEAGA
+616 
-627 TLPALGSPCE
+627 E
-637 AGATSPAFGSPREAG
+637 AGATSPALGSPREAG
-652 GTLRRGVEN
+652 GTLRRGADT
-661 FPVLLAVDG
+661 FPVLLAVDN

-721 EWHAAQLPHQKAEVV
+721 EWRAAQLPHQKAEVV
-736 RRLQAEGRRV
+736 RRLQAGGKRV

-761 ADLGVVVATGTQLA
+761 ADLGIVVATGTQLA

-786 DLRTVLTALRLSQA
+786 DLRTLLTALRLSQA

>member
-22 KVLTRAPSVQS
+22 KVLARAPEVQS

-42 AEVQTAQPVDI
+42 AEVETAQPVDI
-53 AALIE
+53 TALMD

-68 PIEPAAPTAE
+68 PIEPAAPTDE
-78 DDPARPLQRR
+78 DDPARALQRH
-88 LWLSLAL
+88 LWLSVAL

-155 LAAFFYSLALTL
+155 LAAFFYSFALTL

-211 PREVLRWDGAAYRA
+211 PREVLRWDGEAYRA
-225 VPLSEVQVGDR
+225 APLSQVQVGDR

-267 LPQERTAGNQVL
+267 LPQERAAGDRVL
-279 GGALVVDGLLHLE
+279 GGALLVDGALHIR
-292 AQAVGEGTLLAHI
+292 AQAVGEQTLLAQV
-305 AQAVAHA
+305 AQAVVQA
-312 QARKAG
+312 QARKAS
-318 IQRVADRIAAV
+318 IQRIADRVAAV

-335 AIALL
+335 GIALL

-394 GFEALERARRI
+394 GFEALERVRRI

-456 QAAQASGIAP
+456 HAAQARGIAP

-597 EAGATLPALGSPRE
+597 EAGATLPALGSP
-611 ADEPA
+611 
-616 PALGSPCEAGA
+616 CEAGA
-627 TLPALGSPCE
+627 TLPALGSPRE
-637 AGATSPAFGSPREAG
+637 AAETVPALGSPREAG
-652 GTLRRGVEN
+652 GTLRRGADT
-661 FPVLLAVDG
+661 FPVLLAVDN

-685 VAETLRALRQAG
+685 VAETLRALRQAE
-697 LRLVLCSGDRAE
+697 LRLVLCSGDRPE
-709 AVAAFAERVGID
+709 SVGAFAKRVGVD
-721 EWHAAQLPHQKAEVV
+721 EWRAAQLPHQKAEVV

-786 DLRTVLTALRLSQA
+786 DLRTLLTALRLSQA
-800 IYRVIRQNL
+800 MYRIIRQNL

-819 IPLAAMGYLNP
+819 IPLAALGYLNP

>member
-11 MTCAACVRRVE
+11 MTCVACVRRVE
-22 KVLTRAPSVQS
+22 KVLTRAPEVHS

-42 AEVQTAQPVDI
+42 AEVETAQPVDI
-53 AALIE
+53 TALIE

-68 PIEPAAPTAE
+68 PIEPAAPAAE
-78 DDPARPLQRR
+78 DDPARALQRR
-88 LWLSLAL
+88 LWLSVAL

-105 LPHPLPGHGWIL
+105 LPHPLPGQGWIL

-155 LAAFFYSLALTL
+155 LAAFFYSFALTL

-225 VPLSEVQVGDR
+225 APLSQVQVGDR

-267 LPQERTAGNQVL
+267 LPQERAAGDRVL
-279 GGALVVDGLLHLE
+279 GGALLVDGVLHLE
-292 AQAVGEGTLLAHI
+292 AQAVGEQTLLAQV
-305 AQAVAHA
+305 AQAVAQA
-312 QARKAG
+312 QARKAS
-318 IQRVADRIAAV
+318 IQRVADQIAAV

-340 TLLGWWLATRS
+340 TLLGWWLAKRS

-394 GFEALERARRI
+394 GFEALERVRRI

-456 QAAQASGIAP
+456 HAAQARGIAP
-466 AAVEQ
+466 APVEQ
-471 VQVVAGGGVRAM
+471 VQVIAGGGVRAIC
-483 TRTVSPLLTSPVD
+483 TGEPQGAPPRAPTPLSHPV
-496 GGETQAPSPFTGRAG
+496 GEGTGVRAY
-511 VGAETVLLGSPRFL
+511 TILLGSPRFL
-525 QEQGVELDGFSEP
+525 QEHGVDLDGSCEP
-538 PPLGSPCKQGRA
+538 PPA
-550 GGDSFSEPPPLG
+550 
-562 SPCKQGRAGGDSF
+562 
-575 SEPPPLGSPC
+575 
-585 KQGEPSRLGSPC
+585 GSPC
-597 EAGATLPALGSPRE
+597 EQGEPMRLASPRE
-611 ADEPA
+611 AAETV
-616 PALGSPCEAGA
+616 PAL
-627 TLPALGSPCE
+627 
-637 AGATSPAFGSPREAG
+637 GSPREAG
-652 GTLRRGVEN
+652 GTLRRGVKN

-819 IPLAAMGYLNP
+819 IPLAALGYLNP

>member
-22 KVLTRAPSVQS
+22 KVLTRAPEVHS

-53 AALIE
+53 AALID

-68 PIEPAAPTAE
+68 PIEPAAHAAE
-78 DDPARPLQRR
+78 DDPARALQRR
-88 LWLSLAL
+88 LWLSVAL

-105 LPHPLPGHGWIL
+105 LPHPLPAQGWIL

-155 LAAFFYSLALTL
+155 LAAFFYSFALTL

-211 PREVLRWDGAAYRA
+211 PREVLRWDGEAYRA
-225 VPLSEVQVGDR
+225 APLSQVQVGDR

-267 LPQERTAGNQVL
+267 LPQERAAGDRVL
-279 GGALVVDGLLHLE
+279 GGALLVDGVLHLE
-292 AQAVGEGTLLAHI
+292 AQAVGEQTLLAQV
-305 AQAVAHA
+305 AQAVAQA
-312 QARKAG
+312 QARKAS
-318 IQRVADRIAAV
+318 IQRVADRVAAV

-335 AIALL
+335 GIALL

-351 LADALVPAVSVLVI
+351 LADALIPAVSVLVI

-375 PIAMLTGATRAAR
+375 PIAMLTGVTRAAR

-394 GFEALERARRI
+394 RFEALERVRRI

-418 GTPRLVAIHT
+418 GTPRLIAIHT
-428 DGISETDALSL
+428 DGVSEPDALSL

-456 QAAQASGIAP
+456 HAAQERGIAP
-466 AAVEQ
+466 APVEQ
-471 VQVVAGGGVRAM
+471 VQVVAGGGVRAIC
-483 TRTVSPLLTSPVD
+483 TGERQGAPPCAPTPLSHLVAGD
-496 GGETQAPSPFTGRAG
+496 GERQGAPPCAPTPLSHSMGKGTGVRAH
-511 VGAETVLLGSPRFL
+511 TILLGSPRFL
-525 QEQGVELDGFSEP
+525 QEHEVDLDGFCEP
-538 PPLGSPCKQGRA
+538 PPA
-550 GGDSFSEPPPLG
+550 
-562 SPCKQGRAGGDSF
+562 
-575 SEPPPLGSPC
+575 
-585 KQGEPSRLGSPC
+585 GSPC
-597 EAGATLPALGSPRE
+597 EQGEPIRLGSPRE
-611 ADEPA
+611 A
-616 PALGSPCEAGA
+616 GV
-627 TLPALGSPCE
+627 
-637 AGATSPAFGSPREAG
+637 
-652 GTLRRGVEN
+652 TLRRGADA
-661 FPVLLAVDG
+661 FPVLLVVDN

-697 LRLVLCSGDRAE
+697 LRLVLCSGDRPE
-709 AVAAFAERVGID
+709 SVEAFAKRVGVD
-721 EWHAAQLPHQKAEVV
+721 EWRAAQLPHQKAEVV
-736 RRLQAEGRRV
+736 RRLQAEGKRV

-786 DLRTVLTALRLSQA
+786 DLRTLLTALRLSQA
-800 IYRVIRQNL
+800 MYRIIRQNL

-819 IPLAAMGYLNP
+819 IPLAALGYLNP

>member
-1 MPTQRLRVKG
+1 

-22 KVLTRAPSVQS
+22 KVLTRAPEVQS

-42 AEVQTAQPVDI
+42 AEVETAQPVDI
-53 AALIE
+53 TALIE

-68 PIEPAAPTAE
+68 PIEQVAPAAE
-78 DDPARPLQRR
+78 DDPARALQRR
-88 LWLSLAL
+88 LWLSVAL

-105 LPHPLPGHGWIL
+105 LPHPLPAQGWIL

-155 LAAFFYSLALTL
+155 LAAFFYSFALTL
-167 QGQAHHLYYETSAV
+167 QGQAHHLYYETAAV

-211 PREVLRWDGAAYRA
+211 PREVLRWDGEAYRA
-225 VPLSEVQVGDR
+225 APLSQVQVGDR

-256 WVDESA
+256 WLDESA

-267 LPQERTAGNQVL
+267 LPQERAAGDRVL
-279 GGALVVDGLLHLE
+279 GGALLVDGALHLE
-292 AQAVGEGTLLAHI
+292 AQAVGEQTLLAQV
-305 AQAVAHA
+305 AQAVAQA
-312 QARKAG
+312 QARKAS
-318 IQRVADRIAAV
+318 IQRVADQIAAV

-340 TLLGWWLATRS
+340 TLLGWWLAKRS

-394 GFEALERARRI
+394 GFEALERVRRI

-456 QAAQASGIAP
+456 HAAQARGIAP
-466 AAVEQ
+466 APVEQ
-471 VQVVAGGGVRAM
+471 VQVVARGGVRAVCV
-483 TRTVSPLLTSPVD
+483 RPHPLPPLPHAGEGGKELTPHPLPPLPHAGEGERQGALPCAPTPLSHLVAGEGEPQGAPPRAPTPLSHLVAGEGEPQGAPPRAPTPLSHPV
-496 GGETQAPSPFTGRAG
+496 GEGTGVRAY
-511 VGAETVLLGSPRFL
+511 TILLGSPRFL
-525 QEQGVELDGFSEP
+525 QEHGVDLDGSCEP
-538 PPLGSPCKQGRA
+538 PPA
-550 GGDSFSEPPPLG
+550 
-562 SPCKQGRAGGDSF
+562 
-575 SEPPPLGSPC
+575 
-585 KQGEPSRLGSPC
+585 GSPC
-597 EAGATLPALGSPRE
+597 EQGEPMRLASPREAAETVPALGSPRE
-611 ADEPA
+611 AAETV
-616 PALGSPCEAGA
+616 PAL
-627 TLPALGSPCE
+627 
-637 AGATSPAFGSPREAG
+637 GSPREAG
-652 GTLRRGVEN
+652 VTLRRGVED
-661 FPVLLAVDG
+661 FPVLIAVDG
-670 RIVAGFEFADEPLPE
+670 RVVAGFEFADEPLPE

-709 AVAAFAERVGID
+709 SVAAFAERVGID

>member
-1 MPTQRLRVKG
+1 
-11 MTCAACVRRVE
+11 MTCVACVRRVE
-22 KVLTRAPSVQS
+22 KVLTRAPEVHS

-42 AEVQTAQPVDI
+42 AEVETAQPVDI
-53 AALIE
+53 TALIE

-68 PIEPAAPTAE
+68 PIEPAAPAAE
-78 DDPARPLQRR
+78 DDPARALQRR
-88 LWLSLAL
+88 LWLSVAL

-105 LPHPLPGHGWIL
+105 LPHPLPGQGWIL

-203 LESLWSLL
+203 QESLWSLL
-211 PREVLRWDGAAYRA
+211 PREVLRWDGEAYRA
-225 VPLSEVQVGDR
+225 APLSQVQVGDR

-267 LPQERTAGNQVL
+267 LPQERAAGDRVL
-279 GGALVVDGLLHLE
+279 GGALLVDGVLHLE
-292 AQAVGEGTLLAHI
+292 AQAVGEQTLLAQV
-305 AQAVAHA
+305 AQAVAQA
-312 QARKAG
+312 QARKAS
-318 IQRVADRIAAV
+318 IQRIADRVAAV
-329 FVPIVV
+329 FVPSVV

-340 TLLGWWLATRS
+340 TLLGWWLAMRS

-394 GFEALERARRI
+394 GFEALERVRRI

-456 QAAQASGIAP
+456 HAAQARGIAP
-466 AAVEQ
+466 APVEQ
-471 VQVVAGGGVRAM
+471 VQVVAGGGVRAVCV
-483 TRTVSPLLTSPVD
+483 RPHPLPPLPHAGEGGKELTPHPLPPLPHA
-496 GGETQAPSPFTGRAG
+496 GEGERQGALPCAPTPLSHRVGEGLGVRAH
-511 VGAETVLLGSPRFL
+511 TIFLGSPRFL

-538 PPLGSPCKQGRA
+538 PPLGSPCKQG
-550 GGDSFSEPPPLG
+550 EPI
-562 SPCKQGRAGGDSF
+562 R
-575 SEPPPLGSPC
+575 
-585 KQGEPSRLGSPC
+585 
-597 EAGATLPALGSPRE
+597 LGSPRE
-611 ADEPA
+611 A
-616 PALGSPCEAGA
+616 GV
-627 TLPALGSPCE
+627 
-637 AGATSPAFGSPREAG
+637 
-652 GTLRRGVEN
+652 TLRRGVEN

-670 RIVAGFEFADEPLPE
+670 RVVAGFEFADEPLPE

-709 AVAAFAERVGID
+709 SVAAFAERVGID

-775 AENADLILLNR
+775 AENADLMLLNR

>member
-1 MPTQRLRVKG
+1 

-22 KVLTRAPSVQS
+22 KVLTRVPEVQS

-53 AALIE
+53 TALIE

-88 LWLSLAL
+88 LWVSLAL
-95 TVPIVALSMF
+95 TAPIVALSMF
-105 LPHPLPGHGWIL
+105 LPHPLPAQGWIL

-211 PREVLRWDGAAYRA
+211 PREVLRWDGEAYRA
-225 VPLSEVQVGDR
+225 APLSQVQVGDR

-248 GVVLEGRG
+248 GVVREGRG

-267 LPQERTAGNQVL
+267 LPQARAAGDRVL
-279 GGALVVDGLLHLE
+279 GGALVVDGVLHLE
-292 AQAVGEGTLLAHI
+292 AQAVGEQTLLAQV
-305 AQAVAHA
+305 AQAVAQA
-312 QARKAG
+312 QALKAS
-318 IQRVADRIAAV
+318 IQRVADQIAAV

-394 GFEALERARRI
+394 GFEALERVRRI

-428 DGISETDALSL
+428 NGISETDALSL

-456 QAAQASGIAP
+456 QAAQERGITPASVA
-466 AAVEQ
+466 Q
-471 VQVVAGGGVRAM
+471 VQVVAGGGVRAVC
-483 TRTVSPLLTSPVD
+483 TRERQDAPPRAPIPLSHPV
-496 GGETQAPSPFTGRAG
+496 GEGTGVRAY
-511 VGAETVLLGSPRFL
+511 TILLGSPRFL
-525 QEQGVELDGFSEP
+525 QEHGVDLDGSCEP
-538 PPLGSPCKQGRA
+538 PPAGSPC
-550 GGDSFSEPPPLG
+550 S
-562 SPCKQGRAGGDSF
+562 
-575 SEPPPLGSPC
+575 
-585 KQGEPSRLGSPC
+585 QGEPIRL
-597 EAGATLPALGSPRE
+597 
-611 ADEPA
+611 
-616 PALGSPCEAGA
+616 
-627 TLPALGSPCE
+627 
-637 AGATSPAFGSPREAG
+637 GSPREAG
-652 GTLRRGVEN
+652 GTLRRGADT
-661 FPVLLAVDG
+661 FPVLLAVDN

-761 ADLGVVVATGTQLA
+761 ADLGIVVATGTQLA
-775 AENADLILLNR
+775 VENADLILLNR

-809 FFAFVYNTLG
+809 FLAFVYNTLG

-830 MVAALAM
+830 MVSALAM

>member
-22 KVLTRAPSVQS
+22 KVLTRAPEVHS

-42 AEVQTAQPVDI
+42 AEVETAQPVDI
-53 AALIE
+53 TALIE

-68 PIEPAAPTAE
+68 PIEPAAHAAE
-78 DDPARPLQRR
+78 DDPARALQRR
-88 LWLSLAL
+88 LWLSVAL

-105 LPHPLPGHGWIL
+105 LPHPLPAQGWIL

-155 LAAFFYSLALTL
+155 LAAFFYSFALTL

-189 RTLEARARGQAKRA
+189 RTLEARARGQAKHA

-211 PREVLRWDGAAYRA
+211 PREVLRWDGEAYRA
-225 VPLSEVQVGDR
+225 APLSQVQVGDR

-267 LPQERTAGNQVL
+267 LPQERAAGDRVL
-279 GGALVVDGLLHLE
+279 GGALLVDGALHLE
-292 AQAVGEGTLLAHI
+292 AQAVGEQTLLAQV
-305 AQAVAHA
+305 AQAVAQA
-312 QARKAG
+312 QARKAS
-318 IQRVADRIAAV
+318 IQRVADQIAAV

-351 LADALVPAVSVLVI
+351 LADALIPAVSVLVI

-394 GFEALERARRI
+394 GFEALERVRRI

-439 AAGLEQSVRHPL
+439 ATGLEQSVRHPL

-456 QAAQASGIAP
+456 QAAQERGIAP
-466 AAVEQ
+466 APVEQ
-471 VQVVAGGGVRAM
+471 VQVVAGGGVRAIC
-483 TRTVSPLLTSPVD
+483 TRERQGAPPCAPTPLSHSM
-496 GGETQAPSPFTGRAG
+496 GKGTGVRAH
-511 VGAETVLLGSPRFL
+511 TILLGSPRFL
-525 QEQGVELDGFSEP
+525 QEHGVDLDGFCEP
-538 PPLGSPCKQGRA
+538 PPA
-550 GGDSFSEPPPLG
+550 
-562 SPCKQGRAGGDSF
+562 
-575 SEPPPLGSPC
+575 
-585 KQGEPSRLGSPC
+585 GSPC
-597 EAGATLPALGSPRE
+597 EQG
-611 ADEPA
+611 EPIR
-616 PALGSPCEAGA
+616 L
-627 TLPALGSPCE
+627 
-637 AGATSPAFGSPREAG
+637 GSPREAG
-652 GTLRRGVEN
+652 GTLRRGADT
-661 FPVLLAVDG
+661 FPVLLAVDN

-697 LRLVLCSGDRAE
+697 LRLVLCSGDRPE
-709 AVAAFAERVGID
+709 SVEAFAKRVGVD
-721 EWHAAQLPHQKAEVV
+721 EWRAAQLPHQKAEVV

-786 DLRTVLTALRLSQA
+786 DLRTLLTALRLSQA
-800 IYRVIRQNL
+800 MYRIIRQNL

-819 IPLAAMGYLNP
+819 IPLAALGYLNP

>member
-1 MPTQRLRVKG
+1 

-53 AALIE
+53 TALID

-68 PIEPAAPTAE
+68 PLASAQPAE

-167 QGQAHHLYYETSAV
+167 QGQAHHLYYETAAV

-211 PREVLRWDGAAYRA
+211 PREVLRWDGEAYRA
-225 VPLSEVQVGDR
+225 APLSQVQVGDR

-267 LPQERTAGNQVL
+267 LPQERTAGDRAL
-279 GGALVVDGLLHLE
+279 GGALLVDGALHLQ

-305 AQAVAHA
+305 AQAVAQA
-312 QARKAG
+312 QARKAS
-318 IQRVADRIAAV
+318 IQRVADQIAAV

-394 GFEALERARRI
+394 GFEALERVQRI

-428 DGISETDALSL
+428 DGIAETDALSL

-456 QAAQASGIAP
+456 HAAQARGIAP
-466 AAVEQ
+466 APIEQ
-471 VQVVAGGGVRAM
+471 VQVVAGGGVKAVA
-483 TRTVSPLLTSPVD
+483 RTVSPLLTSPVD
-496 GGETQAPSPFTGRAG
+496 GGGTQAPSPFTGRAG

-538 PPLGSPCKQGRA
+538 PPLGSPC
-550 GGDSFSEPPPLG
+550 F
-562 SPCKQGRAGGDSF
+562 
-575 SEPPPLGSPC
+575 
-585 KQGEPSRLGSPC
+585 QGEPSRL
-597 EAGATLPALGSPRE
+597 
-611 ADEPA
+611 
-616 PALGSPCEAGA
+616 
-627 TLPALGSPCE
+627 
-637 AGATSPAFGSPREAG
+637 GSPREAG

-661 FPVLLAVDG
+661 FPVLLAVDR

-819 IPLAAMGYLNP
+819 IPLAALGYLNP

>member
-1 MPTQRLRVKG
+1 

-78 DDPARPLQRR
+78 DDPARALQRR

-105 LPHPLPGHGWIL
+105 LPHPLPAQGWIL

-155 LAAFFYSLALTL
+155 LAAFFYSFALTL
-167 QGQAHHLYYETSAV
+167 QGQAHHLYYETAAV

-203 LESLWSLL
+203 LESLWSLI
-211 PREVLRWDGAAYRA
+211 PREVLRWDGEAYRA
-225 VPLSEVQVGDR
+225 APLSQVQVGDR

-267 LPQERTAGNQVL
+267 LPQERAAGDRVL
-279 GGALVVDGLLHLE
+279 GGALLVDGVLHLE
-292 AQAVGEGTLLAHI
+292 AQAVGEQTLLAQV
-305 AQAVAHA
+305 AQAVAQA
-312 QARKAG
+312 QARKAS
-318 IQRVADRIAAV
+318 IQRIADRVAAV

-394 GFEALERARRI
+394 GFEALERVRRI

-418 GTPRLVAIHT
+418 GTPRLVAVHT

-456 QAAQASGIAP
+456 HAAQARGIAP
-466 AAVEQ
+466 APVEQ
-471 VQVVAGGGVRAM
+471 VQVIAGGGVRAIC
-483 TRTVSPLLTSPVD
+483 TGEPQGAPPRAPTPLSHSM
-496 GGETQAPSPFTGRAG
+496 GKGTGVRAH
-511 VGAETVLLGSPRFL
+511 TIFLGSPRFL

-538 PPLGSPCKQGRA
+538 PPLGSPCKQG
-550 GGDSFSEPPPLG
+550 
-562 SPCKQGRAGGDSF
+562 
-575 SEPPPLGSPC
+575 
-585 KQGEPSRLGSPC
+585 EPSL
-597 EAGATLPALGSPRE
+597 LGSPRE
-611 ADEPA
+611 AE
-616 PALGSPCEAGA
+616 
-627 TLPALGSPCE
+627 
-637 AGATSPAFGSPREAG
+637 

-670 RIVAGFEFADEPLPE
+670 RVVAGFEFADEPLPE

-786 DLRTVLTALRLSQA
+786 DLRTLLTALRLSQA

>member
-1 MPTQRLRVKG
+1 

-22 KVLTRAPSVQS
+22 KALTRAPEVHS

-42 AEVQTAQPVDI
+42 AEVETAQPVDI
-53 AALIE
+53 TALMD

-68 PIEPAAPTAE
+68 PLASAQPAE
-78 DDPARPLQRR
+78 DDPARALQRR
-88 LWLSLAL
+88 LWLSVAL

-105 LPHPLPGHGWIL
+105 LPHPLPAQGWIL

-155 LAAFFYSLALTL
+155 LAAFFYSFALTL

-225 VPLSEVQVGDR
+225 APLSQVQVGDR

-267 LPQERTAGNQVL
+267 LPQERAAGDRVL
-279 GGALVVDGLLHLE
+279 GGALLVDGALHIR
-292 AQAVGEGTLLAHI
+292 AQAVGEQTLLAQV
-305 AQAVAHA
+305 AQAVAQA
-312 QARKAG
+312 QARKAS
-318 IQRVADRIAAV
+318 IQRIADRVAAV

-394 GFEALERARRI
+394 GFEALERVRRI

-439 AAGLEQSVRHPL
+439 AAGLEQNVRHPL

-456 QAAQASGIAP
+456 HAAQERGIAP
-466 AAVEQ
+466 APVEQ
-471 VQVVAGGGVRAM
+471 VQVIAGGGVRAM

-525 QEQGVELDGFSEP
+525 QEHGVDLDGSCEP
-538 PPLGSPCKQGRA
+538 PPAGSPC
-550 GGDSFSEPPPLG
+550 E
-562 SPCKQGRAGGDSF
+562 
-575 SEPPPLGSPC
+575 
-585 KQGEPSRLGSPC
+585 QGEPIRLGSP
-597 EAGATLPALGSPRE
+597 R
-611 ADEPA
+611 
-616 PALGSPCEAGA
+616 
-627 TLPALGSPCE
+627 E
-637 AGATSPAFGSPREAG
+637 AGATSPALGSPREAG
-652 GTLRRGVEN
+652 GTLRRGADT
-661 FPVLLAVDG
+661 FPVLLAVDN

-709 AVAAFAERVGID
+709 SVAAFAERVGID

-830 MVAALAM
+830 MVAALTM

>member
-1 MPTQRLRVKG
+1 MGILNTMPTQRLRVKG

-22 KVLTRAPSVQS
+22 KVLTRVPEVQS

-53 AALIE
+53 TALIE

-88 LWLSLAL
+88 LWVSLAL
-95 TVPIVALSMF
+95 TAPIVALSMF
-105 LPHPLPGHGWIL
+105 LPHPLPAQGWIL

-155 LAAFFYSLALTL
+155 LAAFFYSFALTL

-203 LESLWSLL
+203 LESLWNLL
-211 PREVLRWDGAAYRA
+211 PREVLRWDGEAYRA
-225 VPLSEVQVGDR
+225 APLSQVQVGDR

-267 LPQERTAGNQVL
+267 LPQERAAGDRVL
-279 GGALVVDGLLHLE
+279 GGALVVDGVLHLE
-292 AQAVGEGTLLAHI
+292 AQAVGEQTLLAQV
-305 AQAVAHA
+305 AQAVAQA
-312 QARKAG
+312 QARKAS
-318 IQRVADRIAAV
+318 IQRVADQIAAV

-340 TLLGWWLATRS
+340 TLLGWWLAKRS

-394 GFEALERARRI
+394 GFEALERVRRI

-456 QAAQASGIAP
+456 QAAQERGITPASVA
-466 AAVEQ
+466 Q
-471 VQVVAGGGVRAM
+471 VQVVAGGGVRAVC
-483 TRTVSPLLTSPVD
+483 TRERQDAPPFAPTPLSHPV
-496 GGETQAPSPFTGRAG
+496 GEGTGVRAY
-511 VGAETVLLGSPRFL
+511 TILLGSPRFM
-525 QEQGVELDGFSEP
+525 QEHGVALDGFCEP
-538 PPLGSPCKQGRA
+538 PPAGSPC
-550 GGDSFSEPPPLG
+550 S
-562 SPCKQGRAGGDSF
+562 
-575 SEPPPLGSPC
+575 
-585 KQGEPSRLGSPC
+585 QGEPIG
-597 EAGATLPALGSPRE
+597 LGSPR
-611 ADEPA
+611 D
-616 PALGSPCEAGA
+616 
-627 TLPALGSPCE
+627 
-637 AGATSPAFGSPREAG
+637 AG
-652 GTLRRGVEN
+652 GTLRRGADT
-661 FPVLLAVDG
+661 FPVLLAVDN
-670 RIVAGFEFADEPLPE
+670 RIVAGFEFTDEPLPE

-761 ADLGVVVATGTQLA
+761 ADLGIVVATGTQLA
-775 AENADLILLNR
+775 VENADLILLNR

-809 FFAFVYNTLG
+809 FLAFVYNTLG